1 MFVIKEWTLNSVL
14 VSERMCIKG
23 LWGHNLR
30 ECEVYLGQDGVVTPR
45 IHRLLAGQSLLQVTT
60 HMSMKFSHITLFSGT
75 VCTAMKKSSRGQ
87 VKTSRSWSRRW
98 RTWWAPPRTSQ
109 EHSEASLTTWSTS
122 NSTALAQTRWNPS
135 SCSFFHF
142 LCLRLMM
149 NWSSLAALRRWGN
162 WYRKQTQI
170 TKNYKRICE
179 SMHCHFQGNRGWAI
193 KNAWTCIRQL
203 HRSSGD
209 LQKRPGARSLE
220 L

>member
-122 NSTALAQTRWNPS
+122 SSTALAQTRWNPS
-135 SCSFFHF
+135 SSSFFHF
-142 LCLRLMM
+142 FVSD
-149 NWSSLAALRRWGN
+149 WWWTGHRW
-162 WYRKQTQI
+162 Q
-170 TKNYKRICE
+170 
-179 SMHCHFQGNRGWAI
+179 
-193 KNAWTCIRQL
+193 
-203 HRSSGD
+203 
-209 LQKRPGARSLE
+209 P
-220 L
+220 